1 MTFGLNSIRVR
12 ILAAFVLALLSFGST
27 VAYGLMQLRT
37 IGAELDAVNAGFL
50 PMSKIGVEL
59 TSLVT
64 QLDRDHDR
72 FARPGPQSSSARRSN
87 AALYRQSIQD
97 AVARGRTAAQAAT
110 SRLSHP
116 EDRATLSRIESVFD
130 ELEVQSAEYQT
141 AVESPLLD
149 PEGDEAKRAEVLAD
163 LDRRRQGLAAGA
175 SLVQALVDGQVTQ
188 VSRRASKAQNRAL
201 VITGSLGTLALLLA
215 AILAGVALVS
225 LRPIGQLIE
234 QVQRVAAGDLT
245 GRIDLGSRDEM
256 GLLASEFNVMS
267 AAVADRDRTL
277 NERAET
283 LDGLQ
288 ARLRQILDTITSG
301 LVVVEEDRVEVANP
315 AASTLWGLSPGD
327 ALPEWMDGLGHG
339 HKDDL
344 VVGEQ
349 RFDLVCVPFGDNG
362 TLIVGE
368 DMTERNAVRDR
379 LMRSERLAVVGR
391 MLAQIT
397 HEVRNP
403 LNAMSLNAELL
414 NDEVDGSEAKAMLGT
429 ITGEIRRLEALTGRY
444 LHLSRPRTPQI
455 STVDP
460 EHMIAELLHTERPA
474 LEQAGIAIA
483 FNASTEGPTRL
494 DADAVSRAVRNL
506 VRNASEA
513 GATELDLRLIC
524 SATRLTLTVTDN
536 GPGLTDEQLERAF
549 DPFYT
554 TKTRGTGLGLAISR
568 QELEEVAGRLDFDA
582 GYRDGARF
590 ILTVPL
596 DAEAAS

>member
-1 MTFGLNSIRVR
+1 MTLGLNSIRVR
-12 ILAAFVLALLSFGST
+12 ILAAFVLALVAFGST

-72 FARPGPQSSSARRSN
+72 FARPGPQSSRARRSN

-97 AVARGRTAAQAAT
+97 AVTRGRTAAKAAT
-110 SRLSHP
+110 SRLTHP
-116 EDRATLSRIESVFD
+116 EDRATLLRIESVFE
-130 ELEVQSAEYQT
+130 ELEVQSANYQA

-149 PEGDEAKRAEVLAD
+149 PEGSEAKRAEVLAD
-163 LDRRRQGLAAGA
+163 LDRQRQVLAAGA

-288 ARLRQILDTITSG
+288 NRLRQILDTITSG
-301 LVVVEEDRVEVANP
+301 LVVVEDDRVGVANP
-315 AASTLWGLSPGD
+315 AATALWGLNPGD
-327 ALPEWMDGLGHG
+327 ALPEWMENLGHG

-344 VVGEQ
+344 LVGEQ
-349 RFDLVCVPFGDNG
+349 RFDLVSVPFGDRG

-414 NDEVDGSEAKAMLGT
+414 NDEVDGVEAKAMLGT
-429 ITGEIRRLEALTGRY
+429 ITGEIRRLETLTGRY

-474 LEQAGIAIA
+474 LDQAGVAIE
-483 FNASTEGPTRL
+483 FNASTEGPARL

-513 GATELDLRLIC
+513 GATEVELRLLC
-524 SATRLTLTVTDN
+524 SETRLTLTVTDN
-536 GPGLTDEQLERAF
+536 GPGLTDDQLERAF
-549 DPFYT
+549 DPFFT
-554 TKTRGTGLGLAISR
+554 TKARGTGLGLAISR
-568 QELEEVAGRLDFDA
+568 QELEEVAGRLDFDPS
-582 GYRDGARF
+582 YRGGARF

-596 DAEAAS
+596 DGGAAS